1 MLTLGLTTYR
11 PETIPLAEDLMATA
25 DSVWLEEPQT
35 PGLAEMLAGEL
46 DIDTYLQ
53 LTDYGFARYAQ
64 DQCRLLRRLA
74 AKGIAIRQVDP
85 FMDELVRIHEFFA
98 AGGAPEQIQEATTRA
113 VYEAEREWTRRLL
126 AFYRASAEAGFDRI
140 VATVQAFAR
149 ADAARGRL
157 RDSMRATVL
166 CEHVDSGQAVYVE
179 AGYIH
184 FSLVHELLRRGVRP
198 RIRFV
203 LEPVYRR
210 LCGRRQAVAPGDI
223 LTWWYLFHPRA
234 TGRRLDRLAA
244 QALVYNKIVAK
255 EELPT
260 EQGQYPHAAD
270 EVRAIGLVHG
280 LEYDACQEVFQQIR
294 ALPTDTAR
302 QYLETQGTG

>member
-1 MLTLGLTTYR
+1 MITLGLTTYR
-11 PETIPLAEDLMATA
+11 PEAIPLTEARMVES

-35 PGLAEMLAGEL
+35 PGFSEMLSGEL

-53 LTDYGFARYAQ
+53 LTDYGFAQYAQ
-64 DQCRLLRRLA
+64 DHCRLLRRLA
-74 AKGIAIRQVDP
+74 GKGVAVSQVDP

-98 AGGAPEQIQEATTRA
+98 SGGTPEQIQDEPTLA

-126 AFYRASAEAGFDRI
+126 AFYQASAQAEFDRI
-140 VATVQAFAR
+140 VATVQSFAR

-157 RDSMRATVL
+157 RDTMRAAVI
-166 CEHVDSGQAVYVE
+166 CEKAVPGQSVYVE

-184 FSLVHELLRRGVRP
+184 FSLVNELLRRGVRP

-210 LCGRRQAVAPGDI
+210 LCGRRQALAPGDI

-234 TGRRLDRLAA
+234 QGNHLDRLAA

-255 EELPT
+255 EELET
-260 EQGQYPHAAD
+260 VAGEYPHAVD
-270 EVRAIGLVHG
+270 EVRAVGLVKG
-280 LEYDACQEVFQQIR
+280 LEYAACREVFNQIR
-294 ALPTDTAR
+294 ALPTEKAR
-302 QYLETQGTG
+302 HHVENMVW